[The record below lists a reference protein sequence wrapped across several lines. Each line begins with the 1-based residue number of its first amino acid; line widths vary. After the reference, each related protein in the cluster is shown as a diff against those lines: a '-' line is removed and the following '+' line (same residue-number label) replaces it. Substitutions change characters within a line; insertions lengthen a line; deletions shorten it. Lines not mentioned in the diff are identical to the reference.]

1 MDVDDDGHLQSV
13 FASLEPHARS
23 IALLEGRA
31 NDDDGWPYESTWVS
45 YLCSLPE
52 AVLARCECYGLHCLP
67 EAELQQTP
75 MPESLRQLCVSVS
88 SASIALGRRAVGM
101 GGGSCSSCC
110 SWRQSLEKA
119 EQVDTLLG
127 AFAARLRGGA
137 SGVRRVVDVGC
148 GKGHL
153 TFKLQRALGVPALG
167 LDIDRA
173 LIETARKLYPT
184 VAFEARDLVH
194 EGLAWHA
201 GDLIVGLHPCGA
213 LGEAMITATLRPR
226 ADDSPSASVSAPGY
240 ENADGG
246 ATDRASSVPAPRPTS
261 SVPAPKPMLST
272 SSSAMAAASPNG
284 PLLLMVPCCWHK
296 QHMAVREPLSRGARA
311 AGLRLPVK
319 ALKKA
324 SMALDSS
331 TSLAGRRA
339 RSELREL
346 LRHRGV
352 DETELSS
359 RSEMDGIHPR
369 KAARGIAVLAAEALR
384 LRAMPPATD
393 AELAQATATARGPFE
408 RHRRL
413 GLLEPVLGEL
423 VELLCTLDRALA
435 LQEAGMRTCIF
446 RAFEAGASDRNLA
459 VLAQPPWAAA
469 SNMAAPLAAYATLP
483 PILPRLLPCAESLP
497 PPPPPRLPKPQGP
510 WLRGGSGR
518 IARRLCTEGA
528 PFDHTR
534 HSGELQSEKCLS
546 ANVDE

>member
-1 MDVDDDGHLQSV
+1 MEDTKADLLLRV

-31 NDDDGWPYESTWVS
+31 NDDDGWPYEPTWES

-67 EAELQQTP
+67 EAELLQPP

-110 SWRQSLEKA
+110 SWRQSAEKA
-119 EQVDTLLG
+119 EQVDALLG

-153 TFKLQRALGVPALG
+153 TAKLQRALGVPALG

-173 LIETARKLYPT
+173 LIETARKLYPA

-226 ADDSPSASVSAPGY
+226 ADDSPSASVSAHGY
-240 ENADGG
+240 ENADGD

-261 SVPAPKPMLST
+261 SVPEPKPMLS
-272 SSSAMAAASPNG
+272 SSSAAAAAAPNR
-284 PLLLMVPCCWHK
+284 PFLLMVPCCWHK

-339 RSELREL
+339 RTELREL

-352 DETELSS
+352 HEDELSS
-359 RSEMDGIHPR
+359 RSEMDGIQPR

-384 LRAMPPATD
+384 LRAMPPPTD

-435 LQEAGMRTCIF
+435 LQEAGMRTCVF
-446 RAFEAGASDRNLA
+446 KAFEAGASDRNLA

-469 SNMAAPLAAYATLP
+469 SGTASGSSMAAPLAAYA
-483 PILPRLLPCAESLP
+483 ALP
-497 PPPPPRLPKPQGP
+497 PP
-510 WLRGGSGR
+510 SHT
-518 IARRLCTEGA
+518 ASRREPGWERPNPDGCTGH
-528 PFDHTR
+528 HTAQ
-534 HSGELQSEKCLS
+534 HYVC
-546 ANVDE
+546 VDQIQ